1 VTLDGDARTFAISP
15 TDVTIKREQR
25 QVTVEE
31 VVPSVIEPSFGIGR
45 IMFAVFEHN
54 FRAREGDNELR
65 QFIAL
70 PPLIAPIKCSVLPLS
85 NKPELRAF
93 VDSVCECVRARALI
107 RTGANLVAA
116 DASYRT
122 EDSSTSV
129 GKRYARTD
137 EIGIPYGCTIDFD
150 TIHTGTVTLRERDSM
165 TQVRCKVSA
174 PVACVCSYSSY
185 RLTRS
190 ARWCRRCALVA

>member
-1 VTLDGDARTFAISP
+1 ML
-15 TDVTIKREQR
+15 
-25 QVTVEE
+25 
-31 VVPSVIEPSFGIGR
+31 
-45 IMFAVFEHN
+45 
-54 FRAREGDNELR
+54 
-65 QFIAL
+65 
-70 PPLIAPIKCSVLPLS
+70 
-85 NKPELRAF
+85 
-93 VDSVCECVRARALI
+93 
-107 RTGANLVAA
+107 TGANLVAA

-174 PVACVCSYSSY
+174 LSPVCV
-185 RLTRS
+185 RTVRTD
-190 ARWCRRCALVA
+190 